1 MRLREGLLMS
11 YNKKRTSESVASLAG
26 KTLNSDNAS
35 NIQKILAAGALS
47 QCVPT
52 RQTGSQLEDIA
63 AKALASSKYSDIT
76 KTLAGSVLAQA
87 NKKR

>member
-1 MRLREGLLMS
+1 LRDGKISIAKLF
-11 YNKKRTSESVASLAG
+11 SVFWQRFSCIIQ
-26 KTLNSDNAS
+26 AS

-47 QCVPT
+47 QCVFT

-87 NKKR
+87 NKKG